1 MKMSDLALFGGD
13 PIRKTPFYSW
23 PRVVDGQQE
32 KLIDTLVNDSW
43 GIGSESIK
51 ELEEKFAVF
60 HEAKSC
66 IAINTGTNALWVAL
80 KAAGISSGDEVII
93 PPYTFIATVTAVL
106 MANATP
112 VFVDIDPNTF
122 NMDPNLIE
130 SVITDRTKA
139 IIPVHI
145 GGNPANMES
154 IIDIADKRKLIII
167 EDAAQAH
174 GAEWDGKK
182 VGALHKGGIFS
193 FQSSKNMSAGEGG
206 AIISN
211 DEDFLDACFA
221 YYNCGRQRDGDWY
234 EHHIIGGN
242 HRMSSMTASLLIPQF
257 QTIEND
263 MRVRDKNRKKL
274 DQALSDMGLE
284 ITHRYKKVTR
294 ESNHLYLLRYKA
306 ENYKDIPR
314 EKFFNAMR
322 AEGIYT
328 YAGYNPLFRED
339 VFQGKGNDFPWIKN
353 INYSNISCP
362 VTEQIAD
369 YQSVWLTQNHL
380 LGDESDIQDIIN
392 AFEKV
397 TMALKNHPEKFNN

>member
-1 MKMSDLALFGGD
+1 MSDLALFGGD
-13 PIRKTPFYSW
+13 PVRKTPFYSW

-51 ELEEKFAVF
+51 ELEDKFAVF
-60 HEAKSC
+60 HEAKNC

-80 KAAGISSGDEVII
+80 KAAGVSSEDEVII

-130 SVITDRTKA
+130 SAITDRTKA

-211 DEDFLDACFA
+211 DEDFMDACFA
-221 YYNCGRQRDGDWY
+221 YYNCGRHRDGDWY
-234 EHHIIGGN
+234 EHHIVGGN
-242 HRMSSMTASLLIPQF
+242 HRMSSMAASLLIPQF

-263 MRVRDKNRKKL
+263 MRIRDKNRQKL

-306 ENYKDIPR
+306 KNYNDIPR

-322 AEGIYT
+322 AEGVYT
-328 YAGYNPLFRED
+328 YAGYSPLYRED

-369 YQSVWLTQNHL
+369 YQSIWLTQNHL
-380 LGDESDIQDIIN
+380 LGDESDINDIIN

-397 TMALKNHPEKFNN
+397 IMTLKNHPEKFDN

>member
-130 SVITDRTKA
+130 SAITDRTKA

-397 TMALKNHPEKFNN
+397 TMALKNHPEKFDN

>member
-80 KAAGISSGDEVII
+80 KAAGVSFGDEVII
-93 PPYTFIATVTAVL
+93 PPYTFIATVSAVL

-112 VFVDIDPNTF
+112 AFVDIDPNTF

-130 SVITDRTKA
+130 SAITDRTKA

-154 IIDIADKRKLIII
+154 IIDIAEKRKLIII

-193 FQSSKNMSAGEGG
+193 FQKSKNMSAGEGG

-221 YYNCGRQRDGDWY
+221 YYNCGRHRDGDWY
-234 EHHIIGGN
+234 DHHIIGGN
-242 HRMSSMTASLLIPQF
+242 HRMSSMAASLLIPQF

-263 MRVRDKNRKKL
+263 MRIRDKNRKKL

-306 ENYKDIPR
+306 ENYNDIPR

-322 AEGIYT
+322 AEGVYT
-328 YAGYNPLFRED
+328 YAGYNPLLRED

-397 TMALKNHPEKFNN
+397 TMALKNHPEKFDN

>member
-1 MKMSDLALFGGD
+1 MKMNDLALFGGD
-13 PIRKTPFYSW
+13 PVRKTPFFTW

-32 KLIDTLVNDSW
+32 KLINTLVNDSW
-43 GIGSESIK
+43 GIGSESIR
-51 ELEEKFAVF
+51 ELEDKFALF

-66 IAINTGTNALWVAL
+66 IAVNTGTNALWVAL
-80 KAAGISSGDEVII
+80 KAAGVSSGDEVII
-93 PPYTFIATVTAVL
+93 PAYTFIATATAVL

-112 VFVDIDPNTF
+112 VFIDIEPNTF

-130 SVITDRTKA
+130 SAITDRTKV

-145 GGNPANMES
+145 GGNPADMES
-154 IIDIADKRKLIII
+154 IIDLAMKHKLIII

-206 AIISN
+206 AIVSN
-211 DEDFLDACFA
+211 DEDFMDTCFA
-221 YYNCGRQRDGDWY
+221 YYNCGRHRDGDWY
-234 EHHIIGGN
+234 EHRIIGGN
-242 HRMSSMTASLLIPQF
+242 HRMSAMAASLLIPQF
-257 QTIEND
+257 ETIEND
-263 MRVRDKNRKKL
+263 MRIRDKNRQKL
-274 DQALSDMGLE
+274 DQALSDMDLE

-306 ENYKDIPR
+306 ENFNDISR
-314 EKFFNAMR
+314 EKFFDAMR
-322 AEGIYT
+322 AEGVYT
-328 YAGYNPLFRED
+328 YAGYNPLYRED
-339 VFQGKGNDFPWIKN
+339 VFKGQGDDFPWLKN
-353 INYSNISCP
+353 VNYSNISCP

-397 TMALKNHPEKFNN
+397 TMALKNYPEKFDN

>member
-1 MKMSDLALFGGD
+1 MKMNDLALFGGD
-13 PIRKTPFYSW
+13 PVRKTPFFTW

-32 KLIDTLVNDSW
+32 KLINTLVNDSW
-43 GIGSESIK
+43 GIGSESIR
-51 ELEEKFAVF
+51 ELEDKFALF

-66 IAINTGTNALWVAL
+66 IAVNTGTNALWVAL
-80 KAAGISSGDEVII
+80 KAAGVSFGDEVII
-93 PPYTFIATVTAVL
+93 PAYTFIATATAVL

-112 VFVDIDPNTF
+112 VFVDIEPNTF

-130 SVITDRTKA
+130 SAITDRTKV

-145 GGNPANMES
+145 GGNPADMES
-154 IIDIADKRKLIII
+154 IIDLAMKHKLIII

-206 AIISN
+206 AIVSN
-211 DEDFLDACFA
+211 DEDFMDTCFA
-221 YYNCGRQRDGDWY
+221 YYNCGRHRDGDWY
-234 EHHIIGGN
+234 EHRIIGGN
-242 HRMSSMTASLLIPQF
+242 HRMSAMAASLLIPQF
-257 QTIEND
+257 ETIEND
-263 MRVRDKNRKKL
+263 MRIRDKNRQKL
-274 DQALSDMGLE
+274 DQALSDMDLE

-306 ENYKDIPR
+306 ENFNDISR
-314 EKFFNAMR
+314 EKFFDAMR
-322 AEGIYT
+322 AEGVYT
-328 YAGYNPLFRED
+328 YAGYNPLYRED
-339 VFQGKGNDFPWIKN
+339 VFKGQGDDFPWLKN
-353 INYSNISCP
+353 VNYSNISCP

-397 TMALKNHPEKFNN
+397 TMALKNYPEKFDN

>member
-1 MKMSDLALFGGD
+1 MKMNDLALFGGD
-13 PIRKTPFYSW
+13 PVRKTPFFTW

-32 KLIDTLVNDSW
+32 KLINTLVNDSW
-43 GIGSESIK
+43 GIGSESIR
-51 ELEEKFAVF
+51 ELEDKFALF

-66 IAINTGTNALWVAL
+66 IAVNTGSNALWVAL
-80 KAAGISSGDEVII
+80 KAAGVSSGDEVII
-93 PPYTFIATVTAVL
+93 PAYTFIATATAVL

-112 VFVDIDPNTF
+112 VFVDIEPNTF

-130 SVITDRTKA
+130 SAITDRTKV

-145 GGNPANMES
+145 GGNPADMES
-154 IIDIADKRKLIII
+154 IIDLAMKHKLIII

-206 AIISN
+206 AIVSN
-211 DEDFLDACFA
+211 DEDFMDTCFA
-221 YYNCGRQRDGDWY
+221 YYNCGRHRDGDWY
-234 EHHIIGGN
+234 EHRIIGGN
-242 HRMSSMTASLLIPQF
+242 HRMSAMAASLLIPQF
-257 QTIEND
+257 ETIEND
-263 MRVRDKNRKKL
+263 MRIRDKNRQKL
-274 DQALSDMGLE
+274 DQALSDMDLE

-306 ENYKDIPR
+306 ENFNDISR
-314 EKFFNAMR
+314 EKFFDAMR
-322 AEGIYT
+322 AEGVYT
-328 YAGYNPLFRED
+328 YAGYNPLYRED
-339 VFQGKGNDFPWIKN
+339 VFKGQGDDFPWLKN
-353 INYSNISCP
+353 VNYSNISCP

-397 TMALKNHPEKFNN
+397 TMALKNYPEKFDN

>member
-32 KLIDTLVNDSW
+32 KLIDTLLNDSW

-80 KAAGISSGDEVII
+80 KAAGVSFGDEVII
-93 PPYTFIATVTAVL
+93 PPYTFIATVSAVL

-112 VFVDIDPNTF
+112 AFVDIDPNTF

-130 SVITDRTKA
+130 SAITDRTKA

-154 IIDIADKRKLIII
+154 IIDIAEKRKLIII

-193 FQSSKNMSAGEGG
+193 FQKSKNMSAGEGG

-221 YYNCGRQRDGDWY
+221 YYNCGRHRDGDWY

-242 HRMSSMTASLLIPQF
+242 HRMSSMAASLLIPQF

-263 MRVRDKNRKKL
+263 MRIRDKNRKKL

-284 ITHRYKKVTR
+284 ITRRYKKVTR

-397 TMALKNHPEKFNN
+397 TMALKNHPEKFDN

>member
-1 MKMSDLALFGGD
+1 MKMNDLALFGGD
-13 PIRKTPFYSW
+13 PVRKTPFFTW

-32 KLIDTLVNDSW
+32 KLINTLVNDSW
-43 GIGSESIK
+43 GIGSESIR
-51 ELEEKFAVF
+51 ELEDTFALF

-66 IAINTGTNALWVAL
+66 IAVNTGTNALWVAL
-80 KAAGISSGDEVII
+80 KAAGVSSGDEVII
-93 PPYTFIATVTAVL
+93 PAYTFIATGAAVL

-112 VFVDIDPNTF
+112 VFVDIEPNTF

-130 SVITDRTKA
+130 SAITDRTKV

-145 GGNPANMES
+145 GGNPADMES
-154 IIDIADKRKLIII
+154 IIDLAMKHKLIII

-206 AIISN
+206 AIVSN
-211 DEDFLDACFA
+211 DEDFMDTCFA
-221 YYNCGRQRDGDWY
+221 YYNCGRHRDGDWY
-234 EHHIIGGN
+234 EHRIIGGN
-242 HRMSSMTASLLIPQF
+242 HRMSAMAASLLIPQF
-257 QTIEND
+257 ETIEND
-263 MRVRDKNRKKL
+263 MRIRDKNRQKL
-274 DQALSDMGLE
+274 DQALSDMDLE

-306 ENYKDIPR
+306 ENFNDISR
-314 EKFFNAMR
+314 EKFFDAMR
-322 AEGIYT
+322 AEGVYT
-328 YAGYNPLFRED
+328 YAGYNPLYRED
-339 VFQGKGNDFPWIKN
+339 VFKGQGDDFPWLKN

-397 TMALKNHPEKFNN
+397 TMALKNYPEKFDN

>member
-1 MKMSDLALFGGD
+1 MKMNDLALFGGD
-13 PIRKTPFYSW
+13 PVRKTPFFTW

-32 KLIDTLVNDSW
+32 KLINTLMNDSW
-43 GIGSESIK
+43 GIGSESIR
-51 ELEEKFAVF
+51 ELEDTFALF

-66 IAINTGTNALWVAL
+66 IAVNTGTNALWVAL
-80 KAAGISSGDEVII
+80 KAAGVSSGDEVII
-93 PPYTFIATVTAVL
+93 PAYTFIATATAVL

-112 VFVDIDPNTF
+112 VFVDIEPNTF

-130 SVITDRTKA
+130 SAITDRTKV

-145 GGNPANMES
+145 GGNPADMES
-154 IIDIADKRKLIII
+154 IIDLAMKHKLIII

-206 AIISN
+206 AIVSN
-211 DEDFLDACFA
+211 DEDFMDTCFA
-221 YYNCGRQRDGDWY
+221 YYNCGRHRDGDWY
-234 EHHIIGGN
+234 EHRIMGGN
-242 HRMSSMTASLLIPQF
+242 HRMSAMAASLLIPQF
-257 QTIEND
+257 ETIEND
-263 MRVRDKNRKKL
+263 MRIRDKNRQKL
-274 DQALSDMGLE
+274 DQALSDMDLE

-306 ENYKDIPR
+306 ENFNDISR
-314 EKFFNAMR
+314 EKFFDAMR
-322 AEGIYT
+322 AEGVYT
-328 YAGYNPLFRED
+328 YAGYNPLYRED
-339 VFQGKGNDFPWIKN
+339 VFKGQGDDFPWLKN
-353 INYSNISCP
+353 VNYSNISCP

-397 TMALKNHPEKFNN
+397 TMALKNYPEKFDN

>member
-1 MKMSDLALFGGD
+1 MKMNDLALFGGD
-13 PIRKTPFYSW
+13 PVRKTPFFIW

-32 KLIDTLVNDSW
+32 KLINTLVNDSW
-43 GIGSESIK
+43 GIGSESIR
-51 ELEEKFAVF
+51 ELEDKFALF

-66 IAINTGTNALWVAL
+66 IAVNTGTNALWVAL
-80 KAAGISSGDEVII
+80 KAAGVSSGDEVII
-93 PPYTFIATVTAVL
+93 PAYTFISTGTAVL

-112 VFVDIDPNTF
+112 VFVDIEPNTF

-130 SVITDRTKA
+130 SAITDRTKV

-145 GGNPANMES
+145 GGNPADMES
-154 IIDIADKRKLIII
+154 IIDLAMKHKLIII

-206 AIISN
+206 AIVSN
-211 DEDFLDACFA
+211 DEDFMDTCFA
-221 YYNCGRQRDGDWY
+221 YYNCGRHRDGDWY
-234 EHHIIGGN
+234 EHRIIGGN
-242 HRMSSMTASLLIPQF
+242 HRMSAMAASLLIPQF
-257 QTIEND
+257 ETIEND
-263 MRVRDKNRKKL
+263 MRIRDKNRQKL
-274 DQALSDMGLE
+274 DQALSDMDLE

-306 ENYKDIPR
+306 ENFNDISR
-314 EKFFNAMR
+314 EKFFDAMR
-322 AEGIYT
+322 AEGVYT
-328 YAGYNPLFRED
+328 YAGYNPLYRED
-339 VFQGKGNDFPWIKN
+339 VFKGQGDDFPWLKN
-353 INYSNISCP
+353 VNYSNISCP

-397 TMALKNHPEKFNN
+397 TMALKNYPEKFDN

>member
-1 MKMSDLALFGGD
+1 MKMNDLALFGGD
-13 PIRKTPFYSW
+13 PVRKTPFFTW

-32 KLIDTLVNDSW
+32 KLINTLVNDSW
-43 GIGSESIK
+43 GIGSESIR
-51 ELEEKFAVF
+51 ELEDKFALF

-66 IAINTGTNALWVAL
+66 IAVNTGTNALWVAL
-80 KAAGISSGDEVII
+80 KAAGVSSGDEVII
-93 PPYTFIATVTAVL
+93 PAYTFIATATAVL

-112 VFVDIDPNTF
+112 VFVDIEPNTF

-130 SVITDRTKA
+130 SAITDRTKV

-145 GGNPANMES
+145 GGNPADMES
-154 IIDIADKRKLIII
+154 IIDLAMKHKLIII

-206 AIISN
+206 AIVSN
-211 DEDFLDACFA
+211 DEDFMDTCFA
-221 YYNCGRQRDGDWY
+221 YYNCGRHRDGDWY
-234 EHHIIGGN
+234 EHRIIGGN
-242 HRMSSMTASLLIPQF
+242 HRMSAMAASLLIPQF
-257 QTIEND
+257 ETIEND
-263 MRVRDKNRKKL
+263 MRIRDKNRQKL
-274 DQALSDMGLE
+274 DQALSDMDLE

-306 ENYKDIPR
+306 ENFNDISR
-314 EKFFNAMR
+314 EKFFDAMR
-322 AEGIYT
+322 AEGVYT
-328 YAGYNPLFRED
+328 YAGYNPLYRED
-339 VFQGKGNDFPWIKN
+339 VFKGQGDDFPWLKN
-353 INYSNISCP
+353 VNYSNISCP
-362 VTEQIAD
+362 ITEQIAD

-397 TMALKNHPEKFNN
+397 TMALKNYPEKFDN

>member
-1 MKMSDLALFGGD
+1 MKMNDLALFGGD
-13 PIRKTPFYSW
+13 PVRKTPFFTW

-32 KLIDTLVNDSW
+32 KLINTLVNDSW
-43 GIGSESIK
+43 GIGSESIR
-51 ELEEKFAVF
+51 ELEDKFALF

-66 IAINTGTNALWVAL
+66 IAVNTGTNALWVAL
-80 KAAGISSGDEVII
+80 KAAGVSSGDEVMI
-93 PPYTFIATVTAVL
+93 PAYTFIATATAVL

-112 VFVDIDPNTF
+112 VFIDIEPNTF

-130 SVITDRTKA
+130 SAITDRTKV

-145 GGNPANMES
+145 GGNPADMES
-154 IIDIADKRKLIII
+154 IIDLAMKHKLIII

-206 AIISN
+206 AIVSN
-211 DEDFLDACFA
+211 DEDFMDTCFA
-221 YYNCGRQRDGDWY
+221 YYNCGRHRDGDWY
-234 EHHIIGGN
+234 EHRIIGGN
-242 HRMSSMTASLLIPQF
+242 HRMSAMAASLLIPQF
-257 QTIEND
+257 ETIEND
-263 MRVRDKNRKKL
+263 MRIRDKNRQKL
-274 DQALSDMGLE
+274 DQALSDMDLE

-306 ENYKDIPR
+306 ENFNNISR
-314 EKFFNAMR
+314 EKFFDAMR
-322 AEGIYT
+322 AEGVYT
-328 YAGYNPLFRED
+328 YAGYNPLYRED
-339 VFQGKGNDFPWIKN
+339 VFKGQGDDFPWLKN
-353 INYSNISCP
+353 VNYSNISCP
-362 VTEQIAD
+362 ITEQIAD

-397 TMALKNHPEKFNN
+397 TMALKNYPEKFDN

>member
-1 MKMSDLALFGGD
+1 MKMNDLALFGGD
-13 PIRKTPFYSW
+13 PVRKTPFFIW

-32 KLIDTLVNDSW
+32 KLINTLVNDSW
-43 GIGSESIK
+43 GIGSESIR
-51 ELEEKFAVF
+51 ELEDKFALF
-60 HEAKSC
+60 HEANSC
-66 IAINTGTNALWVAL
+66 IAVNTGTNALWVAL
-80 KAAGISSGDEVII
+80 KAAGVSSGDEVII
-93 PPYTFIATVTAVL
+93 PAYTFIATATAVL

-112 VFVDIDPNTF
+112 VFIDIEPNTF

-130 SVITDRTKA
+130 SAITDRTKV

-145 GGNPANMES
+145 GGNPADMES
-154 IIDIADKRKLIII
+154 IIDLAMKHKLIII

-206 AIISN
+206 AIVSN
-211 DEDFLDACFA
+211 DEDFMDTCFA
-221 YYNCGRQRDGDWY
+221 YYNCGRHRDGDWY
-234 EHHIIGGN
+234 EHRIIGGN
-242 HRMSSMTASLLIPQF
+242 HRMSAMAASLLIPQF
-257 QTIEND
+257 ETIEND
-263 MRVRDKNRKKL
+263 MRIRDKNRQKL
-274 DQALSDMGLE
+274 DQALSDMDLE

-306 ENYKDIPR
+306 ENFNNISR
-314 EKFFNAMR
+314 EKFFDAMR
-322 AEGIYT
+322 AEGVYT
-328 YAGYNPLFRED
+328 YAGYNPLYRED
-339 VFQGKGNDFPWIKN
+339 VFKGQGDDFPWLKN
-353 INYSNISCP
+353 VNYSNISCP
-362 VTEQIAD
+362 ITEQIAD

-397 TMALKNHPEKFNN
+397 TMALKNYPEKFDN

>member
-1 MKMSDLALFGGD
+1 MKLNELALFGGD
-13 PIRKTPFYSW
+13 PVRKTPFFPW
-23 PRVVDGQQE
+23 PRVVDGQKEQ
-32 KLIDTLVNDSW
+32 LIDTLINDSW

-51 ELEEKFAVF
+51 LLEENFAMF
-60 HEAKSC
+60 HDAKNC
-66 IAINTGTNALWVAL
+66 IAVNTGTNALWVAL
-80 KAAGISSGDEVII
+80 KAAGVSSGDEVII

-106 MANATP
+106 MAHATP
-112 VFVDIDPNTF
+112 VFVDVDENTF
-122 NMDPNLIE
+122 NIDPNLIE
-130 SVITDRTKA
+130 SAITERTKV

-145 GGNPANMES
+145 GGNPADMES
-154 IIDIADKRKLIII
+154 IISIADKHNIKII

-211 DEDFLDACFA
+211 DNDFMDACFA
-221 YYNCGRQRDGDWY
+221 YYNCGRHRDGDWY

-242 HRMSSMTASLLIPQF
+242 HRMSAMAASLLLPQF
-257 QTIEND
+257 QTIEYD
-263 MRVRDKNRKKL
+263 MRTRDKNRQKL
-274 DQALSDMGLE
+274 DQSLSEMGLE
-284 ITHRYKKVTR
+284 VTHRYKNVTR

-306 ENYKDIPR
+306 ENFNNISR
-314 EKFFNAMR
+314 ENFFNAMR
-322 AEGIYT
+322 AEGVYT
-328 YAGYNPLFRED
+328 YAGYKPLYRED
-339 VFQGKGNDFPWIKN
+339 IFQGKGNDFPWLKK

-369 YQSVWLTQNHL
+369 YESIWLTQNHL
-380 LGDESDIQDIIN
+380 LGDKSDINDIIN

-397 TMALKNHPEKFNN
+397 TMTLKNHPEKFDN

>member
-1 MKMSDLALFGGD
+1 MKMNDLALFGGD
-13 PIRKTPFYSW
+13 PVRKTPFFTW

-32 KLIDTLVNDSW
+32 KLINTLVNDSW
-43 GIGSESIK
+43 GIGSESIR
-51 ELEEKFAVF
+51 ELEDKFALF

-80 KAAGISSGDEVII
+80 KAAGVSSGDEVII
-93 PPYTFIATVTAVL
+93 PAYTFIATATAVL

-112 VFVDIDPNTF
+112 VFVDIEPNTF

-130 SVITDRTKA
+130 SAITDRTKV

-145 GGNPANMES
+145 GGNPADMES
-154 IIDIADKRKLIII
+154 IIDLAMKHKLIII

-206 AIISN
+206 AIVSN
-211 DEDFLDACFA
+211 DEDFMDTCFA
-221 YYNCGRQRDGDWY
+221 YYNCGRHRDGDWY
-234 EHHIIGGN
+234 EHRIIGGN
-242 HRMSSMTASLLIPQF
+242 HRMSAMAASLLIPQF
-257 QTIEND
+257 ETIEND
-263 MRVRDKNRKKL
+263 MRIRDKNRQKL
-274 DQALSDMGLE
+274 DQALSDMDLE

-306 ENYKDIPR
+306 ENFNDISR
-314 EKFFNAMR
+314 EKFFDAMR
-322 AEGIYT
+322 AEGVYT
-328 YAGYNPLFRED
+328 YAGYNPLYRED
-339 VFQGKGNDFPWIKN
+339 VFKGQGDDFPWLKN
-353 INYSNISCP
+353 VNYSNISCP

-397 TMALKNHPEKFNN
+397 TMALKNYPEKFDN

>member
-1 MKMSDLALFGGD
+1 MKMNDLALFGGD
-13 PIRKTPFYSW
+13 PVRKTPFFTW

-32 KLIDTLVNDSW
+32 KLINTLVNDSW
-43 GIGSESIK
+43 GIGSESIR
-51 ELEEKFAVF
+51 ELEDKFALF

-66 IAINTGTNALWVAL
+66 IAVNTGTNALWVAL
-80 KAAGISSGDEVII
+80 KAAGVSSGDEVII
-93 PPYTFIATVTAVL
+93 PAYTFIATATAVL

-112 VFVDIDPNTF
+112 VFVDIEPNTF

-130 SVITDRTKA
+130 SAITDRTKV

-145 GGNPANMES
+145 GGNPADMES
-154 IIDIADKRKLIII
+154 IIDLAMKHKLIII

-206 AIISN
+206 AIVSN
-211 DEDFLDACFA
+211 DEDFMDTCFA
-221 YYNCGRQRDGDWY
+221 YYNCGRHRDGDWY
-234 EHHIIGGN
+234 EHRIIGGN
-242 HRMSSMTASLLIPQF
+242 HRMSAMAASLLIPQF
-257 QTIEND
+257 ETIEND
-263 MRVRDKNRKKL
+263 MRIRDKNRQKL
-274 DQALSDMGLE
+274 DQALSDMDLE

-306 ENYKDIPR
+306 ENFNDISR
-314 EKFFNAMR
+314 EKFFDAMR
-322 AEGIYT
+322 AEGVYT
-328 YAGYNPLFRED
+328 YAGYNPLYRED
-339 VFQGKGNDFPWIKN
+339 VFKGQGDDFPWLKN
-353 INYSNISCP
+353 VNYSNISCP

-397 TMALKNHPEKFNN
+397 TMALKNYPEKFDN

>member
-1 MKMSDLALFGGD
+1 MKMNDLALFGGD
-13 PIRKTPFYSW
+13 PVRKTPFFTW

-32 KLIDTLVNDSW
+32 KLINTLVNDSW
-43 GIGSESIK
+43 GIGSESIR
-51 ELEEKFAVF
+51 ELEDTFALF

-66 IAINTGTNALWVAL
+66 IAVNTGTNALWVAL
-80 KAAGISSGDEVII
+80 KAAGVSSGDEVII
-93 PPYTFIATVTAVL
+93 PAYTFIATATAVL

-112 VFVDIDPNTF
+112 VFIDIEPNTF

-130 SVITDRTKA
+130 SAITDRTKV

-145 GGNPANMES
+145 GGNPADMES
-154 IIDIADKRKLIII
+154 IIDLAMKHKLIII

-206 AIISN
+206 AIVSN
-211 DEDFLDACFA
+211 DEDFMDTCFA
-221 YYNCGRQRDGDWY
+221 YYNCGRHRDGDWY
-234 EHHIIGGN
+234 EHRIMGGN
-242 HRMSSMTASLLIPQF
+242 HRMSAMAASLLIPQF
-257 QTIEND
+257 ETIEND
-263 MRVRDKNRKKL
+263 MRIRDKNRQKL
-274 DQALSDMGLE
+274 DQALSDMDLE

-306 ENYKDIPR
+306 ENFNDISR
-314 EKFFNAMR
+314 EKFFDAMR
-322 AEGIYT
+322 AEGVYT
-328 YAGYNPLFRED
+328 YAGYNPLYRED
-339 VFQGKGNDFPWIKN
+339 VFKGQGDDFPWLKN
-353 INYSNISCP
+353 VNYSNISCP

-397 TMALKNHPEKFNN
+397 TMALKNYPEKFDN

>member
-51 ELEEKFAVF
+51 ELEEKVAVV

-397 TMALKNHPEKFNN
+397 TMALKNHPEKFDN

>member
-1 MKMSDLALFGGD
+1 MKMNDLALFGGD
-13 PIRKTPFYSW
+13 PVRKTPFFTW

-32 KLIDTLVNDSW
+32 KLINTLVNDSW
-43 GIGSESIK
+43 GIGSESIR
-51 ELEEKFAVF
+51 ELEDTFALF

-80 KAAGISSGDEVII
+80 KAAGVSSGDEVII
-93 PPYTFIATVTAVL
+93 PAYTFIATATAVL

-112 VFVDIDPNTF
+112 VFVDIEPNTF

-130 SVITDRTKA
+130 SAITDRTKV

-145 GGNPANMES
+145 GGNPADMES
-154 IIDIADKRKLIII
+154 IIDLAMKHKLIII

-206 AIISN
+206 AIVSN
-211 DEDFLDACFA
+211 DEDFMDTCFA
-221 YYNCGRQRDGDWY
+221 YYNCGRHRDGDWY
-234 EHHIIGGN
+234 EHRIMGGN
-242 HRMSSMTASLLIPQF
+242 HRMSAMAASLLIPQF
-257 QTIEND
+257 ETIEND
-263 MRVRDKNRKKL
+263 MRIRDKNRQKL
-274 DQALSDMGLE
+274 DQALSDMDLE

-306 ENYKDIPR
+306 ENFNDISR
-314 EKFFNAMR
+314 EKFFDAMR
-322 AEGIYT
+322 AEGVYT
-328 YAGYNPLFRED
+328 YAGYNPLYRED
-339 VFQGKGNDFPWIKN
+339 IFKGQGDDFPWLKN
-353 INYSNISCP
+353 VNYSNISCP

-397 TMALKNHPEKFNN
+397 TMALKNYPEKFDN

>member
-1 MKMSDLALFGGD
+1 MKMNDLALFGGD
-13 PIRKTPFYSW
+13 PVRKTPFFTW

-32 KLIDTLVNDSW
+32 KLINTLVNDSW
-43 GIGSESIK
+43 GIGSESIR
-51 ELEEKFAVF
+51 ELEDTFALF

-80 KAAGISSGDEVII
+80 KAAGVSSGDEVII
-93 PPYTFIATVTAVL
+93 PAYTFIATATAVL

-112 VFVDIDPNTF
+112 VFVDIEPNTF

-130 SVITDRTKA
+130 SAITDRTKV

-145 GGNPANMES
+145 GGNPADMES
-154 IIDIADKRKLIII
+154 IIDLAMKHKLIII

-206 AIISN
+206 AIVSN
-211 DEDFLDACFA
+211 DEDFMDTCFA
-221 YYNCGRQRDGDWY
+221 YYNCGRHRDGDWY
-234 EHHIIGGN
+234 EHRIMGGN
-242 HRMSSMTASLLIPQF
+242 HRMSAMAASLLIPQF
-257 QTIEND
+257 ETIEND
-263 MRVRDKNRKKL
+263 MRIRDKNRQKL
-274 DQALSDMGLE
+274 DQALSDMDLE

-306 ENYKDIPR
+306 ENFNDISR
-314 EKFFNAMR
+314 EKFFDAMR
-322 AEGIYT
+322 AEGVYT
-328 YAGYNPLFRED
+328 YAGYNPLYRED
-339 VFQGKGNDFPWIKN
+339 VFKGQGDDFPWLKN
-353 INYSNISCP
+353 VNYSNISCP

-397 TMALKNHPEKFNN
+397 TMALKNYPEKFDN

>member
-32 KLIDTLVNDSW
+32 KLIDTLLNDSW

-80 KAAGISSGDEVII
+80 KAAGVSFGDEVII
-93 PPYTFIATVTAVL
+93 PPYTFIATVSAVL

-112 VFVDIDPNTF
+112 AFVDIDPNTF

-130 SVITDRTKA
+130 SAITDRTKA

-154 IIDIADKRKLIII
+154 IIDIAEKRKLIII

-193 FQSSKNMSAGEGG
+193 FQKSKNMSAGEGG

-221 YYNCGRQRDGDWY
+221 YYNCGRHRDGDWY

-242 HRMSSMTASLLIPQF
+242 HRMSSMAASLLIPQF

-263 MRVRDKNRKKL
+263 MRIRDKNRKKL

-397 TMALKNHPEKFNN
+397 TMALKNHPEKFDN

>member
-1 MKMSDLALFGGD
+1 MKMNDLALFGGD
-13 PIRKTPFYSW
+13 PVRKTPFFIW

-32 KLIDTLVNDSW
+32 KLINTLVNDSW
-43 GIGSESIK
+43 GIGSESIR
-51 ELEEKFAVF
+51 ELEDKFALF

-80 KAAGISSGDEVII
+80 KAAGVSSGDEVII
-93 PPYTFIATVTAVL
+93 PAYTFIATATAVL

-112 VFVDIDPNTF
+112 VFVDIEPNTF
-122 NMDPNLIE
+122 NMDPDSIE
-130 SVITDRTKA
+130 SAITDRTKV

-145 GGNPANMES
+145 GGNPADMES
-154 IIDIADKRKLIII
+154 IIDLAMKHKLIII

-206 AIISN
+206 AIVSN
-211 DEDFLDACFA
+211 DEDFMDTCFA
-221 YYNCGRQRDGDWY
+221 YYNCGRHRDGDWY
-234 EHHIIGGN
+234 EHRIIGGN
-242 HRMSSMTASLLIPQF
+242 HRMSAMAASLLIPQF
-257 QTIEND
+257 ETIEND
-263 MRVRDKNRKKL
+263 MRIRDKNRQKL
-274 DQALSDMGLE
+274 DQALSDMDLE

-306 ENYKDIPR
+306 ENFNDISR
-314 EKFFNAMR
+314 EKFFDAMR
-322 AEGIYT
+322 AEGVYT
-328 YAGYNPLFRED
+328 YAGYNPLYRED
-339 VFQGKGNDFPWIKN
+339 VFKGQGDDFPWLKN
-353 INYSNISCP
+353 VNYSNISCP

-397 TMALKNHPEKFNN
+397 TMALKNYPEKFDN

>member
-1 MKMSDLALFGGD
+1 MKMNDLALFGGD
-13 PIRKTPFYSW
+13 PVRKTPFFTW

-32 KLIDTLVNDSW
+32 KLINTLVNDSW
-43 GIGSESIK
+43 GIGSESIR
-51 ELEEKFAVF
+51 ELEDKFALF
-60 HEAKSC
+60 HEANSC
-66 IAINTGTNALWVAL
+66 IAVNTGTNALWVAL
-80 KAAGISSGDEVII
+80 KAAGVSSGDEVII
-93 PPYTFIATVTAVL
+93 PAYTFIATATAVL

-112 VFVDIDPNTF
+112 VFVDIEPNTF
-122 NMDPNLIE
+122 NIDPNLIE
-130 SVITDRTKA
+130 SAITDRTKV

-145 GGNPANMES
+145 GGNPADMES
-154 IIDIADKRKLIII
+154 IIDLAMKHKLIII

-206 AIISN
+206 AIVSN
-211 DEDFLDACFA
+211 DEDFMDTCFA
-221 YYNCGRQRDGDWY
+221 YYNCGRHRDGDWY
-234 EHHIIGGN
+234 EHRIIGGN
-242 HRMSSMTASLLIPQF
+242 HRMSAMAASLLIPQF
-257 QTIEND
+257 ETIEND
-263 MRVRDKNRKKL
+263 MRIRDKNRQKL
-274 DQALSDMGLE
+274 DQALSDMDLE

-306 ENYKDIPR
+306 ENFNDISR
-314 EKFFNAMR
+314 EKFFDAMR
-322 AEGIYT
+322 AEGVYT
-328 YAGYNPLFRED
+328 YAGYNPLYRED
-339 VFQGKGNDFPWIKN
+339 VFKGQGDDFPWLKN
-353 INYSNISCP
+353 VNYSNISCP

-397 TMALKNHPEKFNN
+397 TMALKNYPEKFDN

>member
-1 MKMSDLALFGGD
+1 MKMNDLALFGGD
-13 PIRKTPFYSW
+13 PVRKTPFFTW

-32 KLIDTLVNDSW
+32 KLINTLVNDSW
-43 GIGSESIK
+43 GIGSESIR
-51 ELEEKFAVF
+51 ELEDKFALF

-66 IAINTGTNALWVAL
+66 IAVNTGTNALWVAL
-80 KAAGISSGDEVII
+80 KAAGVSSGDEVII
-93 PPYTFIATVTAVL
+93 PAYTFIATATAVL

-112 VFVDIDPNTF
+112 VFVDIEPNTF

-130 SVITDRTKA
+130 SAITDRTKV

-145 GGNPANMES
+145 GGNPADMES
-154 IIDIADKRKLIII
+154 IIDLAMKHKLIII

-206 AIISN
+206 AIVSN
-211 DEDFLDACFA
+211 DEDFMDTCFA
-221 YYNCGRQRDGDWY
+221 YYNCGRHRDGDWY
-234 EHHIIGGN
+234 EHRIMGGN
-242 HRMSSMTASLLIPQF
+242 HRMSAMAASLLIPQF
-257 QTIEND
+257 ETIEND
-263 MRVRDKNRKKL
+263 MRIRDKNRQKL
-274 DQALSDMGLE
+274 DQALSDMDLE

-306 ENYKDIPR
+306 ENFNDISR
-314 EKFFNAMR
+314 EKFFDAMR
-322 AEGIYT
+322 AEGVYT
-328 YAGYNPLFRED
+328 YAGYNPLYRED
-339 VFQGKGNDFPWIKN
+339 VFKGQGDDFPWLKN
-353 INYSNISCP
+353 VNYSNISCP

-397 TMALKNHPEKFNN
+397 TMALKNYPEKFDN

>member
-1 MKMSDLALFGGD
+1 MKMNDLALFGGD
-13 PIRKTPFYSW
+13 PVRKTPFFTW

-32 KLIDTLVNDSW
+32 KLINTLVNDSW
-43 GIGSESIK
+43 GIGSESIR
-51 ELEEKFAVF
+51 ELEDTFALF

-80 KAAGISSGDEVII
+80 KAAGVSSGDEVII
-93 PPYTFIATVTAVL
+93 PAYTFIATATAVL

-112 VFVDIDPNTF
+112 VFVDIEPNTF

-130 SVITDRTKA
+130 SAITDRTKV

-145 GGNPANMES
+145 GGNPADMES
-154 IIDIADKRKLIII
+154 IIDLAMKHKLIII

-206 AIISN
+206 AIVSN
-211 DEDFLDACFA
+211 DEDFMDTCFA
-221 YYNCGRQRDGDWY
+221 YYNCGRHRDGDWY
-234 EHHIIGGN
+234 EHRIMGGN
-242 HRMSSMTASLLIPQF
+242 HRMSAMAASLLIPQF
-257 QTIEND
+257 ETIEND
-263 MRVRDKNRKKL
+263 MRIRDKNRQKL
-274 DQALSDMGLE
+274 DQALSDMDLE

-306 ENYKDIPR
+306 ENFNDISR
-314 EKFFNAMR
+314 EKFFDAMR
-322 AEGIYT
+322 AEGVYT
-328 YAGYNPLFRED
+328 YAGYNPLYRED
-339 VFQGKGNDFPWIKN
+339 VFKGQGDDFPWLKN

-397 TMALKNHPEKFNN
+397 TMALKNYPEKFDN

>member
-32 KLIDTLVNDSW
+32 KLIDTLLNDSW

-80 KAAGISSGDEVII
+80 KAAGVSFGDEVII
-93 PPYTFIATVTAVL
+93 PPYTFIATVSAVL

-112 VFVDIDPNTF
+112 AFVDIDPNTF

-130 SVITDRTKA
+130 SAITDRTKA

-154 IIDIADKRKLIII
+154 IIDIAEKRKLIII

-193 FQSSKNMSAGEGG
+193 FQKSKNMSAGEGG

-221 YYNCGRQRDGDWY
+221 YYNCGRHRDGDWY
-234 EHHIIGGN
+234 DHHIIGGN
-242 HRMSSMTASLLIPQF
+242 HRMSSMAASLLIPQF

-263 MRVRDKNRKKL
+263 MRIRDKNRKKL

-328 YAGYNPLFRED
+328 YAGYNPLLRED

-397 TMALKNHPEKFNN
+397 TMALKNHPEKFDN

>member
-1 MKMSDLALFGGD
+1 MKMNDLALFGGD
-13 PIRKTPFYSW
+13 PVRKTPFFTW

-32 KLIDTLVNDSW
+32 KLINTLVNDSW
-43 GIGSESIK
+43 GIGSESIR
-51 ELEEKFAVF
+51 ELEDTFALF

-66 IAINTGTNALWVAL
+66 IAVNTGTNALWVAL
-80 KAAGISSGDEVII
+80 KAAGVSSGDEVII
-93 PPYTFIATVTAVL
+93 PAYTFIATATAVL

-112 VFVDIDPNTF
+112 VFVDIEPNTF
-122 NMDPNLIE
+122 NMDPDSIE
-130 SVITDRTKA
+130 SAITDRTKV

-145 GGNPANMES
+145 GGNPADMES
-154 IIDIADKRKLIII
+154 IIDLAMKHKLIII

-193 FQSSKNMSAGEGG
+193 FQSSKNMSTGEGG
-206 AIISN
+206 AIVSN
-211 DEDFLDACFA
+211 DEDFMDTCFA
-221 YYNCGRQRDGDWY
+221 YYNCGRHRDGDWY
-234 EHHIIGGN
+234 EHRIIGGN
-242 HRMSSMTASLLIPQF
+242 HRMSAMAASLLIPQF
-257 QTIEND
+257 ETIEND
-263 MRVRDKNRKKL
+263 MRIRDKNRQKL
-274 DQALSDMGLE
+274 DQALSDMDLE

-306 ENYKDIPR
+306 ENFNDISR
-314 EKFFNAMR
+314 EKFFDTMR
-322 AEGIYT
+322 AEGVYT
-328 YAGYNPLFRED
+328 YAGYNPLYRED
-339 VFQGKGNDFPWIKN
+339 VFKGQGDDFPWLKN
-353 INYSNISCP
+353 VNYSNISCP

-397 TMALKNHPEKFNN
+397 TMALKNYPEKFDN

>member
-1 MKMSDLALFGGD
+1 MKMNDLALFGGD
-13 PIRKTPFYSW
+13 PVRKTPFFIW

-32 KLIDTLVNDSW
+32 KLINTLVNDSW
-43 GIGSESIK
+43 GIGSESIR
-51 ELEEKFAVF
+51 ELEDKFALF

-66 IAINTGTNALWVAL
+66 IAVNTGTNALWVAL
-80 KAAGISSGDEVII
+80 KAAGVSSGDEVMI
-93 PPYTFIATVTAVL
+93 PAYTFIATATAVL
-106 MANATP
+106 MANARP
-112 VFVDIDPNTF
+112 VFVDIEPNTF

-130 SVITDRTKA
+130 SAITDRTKV

-145 GGNPANMES
+145 GGNPADMES
-154 IIDIADKRKLIII
+154 IIDLAMKHKLIII

-206 AIISN
+206 AIVSN
-211 DEDFLDACFA
+211 DEDFMDTCFA
-221 YYNCGRQRDGDWY
+221 YYNCGRHRDGDWY
-234 EHHIIGGN
+234 EHRIIGGN
-242 HRMSSMTASLLIPQF
+242 HRMSAMAASLLIPQF
-257 QTIEND
+257 ETIEND
-263 MRVRDKNRKKL
+263 MRIRDKNRQKL
-274 DQALSDMGLE
+274 DQALSDMDLE

-306 ENYKDIPR
+306 ENFNNISR
-314 EKFFNAMR
+314 EKFFDAMR
-322 AEGIYT
+322 AEGVYT
-328 YAGYNPLFRED
+328 YAGYNPLYRED
-339 VFQGKGNDFPWIKN
+339 VFKGQGDDFPWLKN
-353 INYSNISCP
+353 VNYSNISCP

-397 TMALKNHPEKFNN
+397 TMALKNYPEKFDN

>member
-1 MKMSDLALFGGD
+1 MKMNDLALFGGD
-13 PIRKTPFYSW
+13 PVRKTPFFTW

-32 KLIDTLVNDSW
+32 KLINTLVNDSW
-43 GIGSESIK
+43 GIGSESIR
-51 ELEEKFAVF
+51 ELEDKFALF

-66 IAINTGTNALWVAL
+66 IAVNTGSNALWVAL
-80 KAAGISSGDEVII
+80 KAAGVSFGDEVII
-93 PPYTFIATVTAVL
+93 PAYTFIATATAVL

-112 VFVDIDPNTF
+112 VFVDIEPNTF

-130 SVITDRTKA
+130 SAITDRTKV

-145 GGNPANMES
+145 GGNPADMES
-154 IIDIADKRKLIII
+154 IIDLAMKHKLIII

-206 AIISN
+206 AIVSN
-211 DEDFLDACFA
+211 DEDFMDTCFA
-221 YYNCGRQRDGDWY
+221 YYNCGRHRDGDWY
-234 EHHIIGGN
+234 EHRIIGGN
-242 HRMSSMTASLLIPQF
+242 HRMSAMAASLLIPQF
-257 QTIEND
+257 ETIEND
-263 MRVRDKNRKKL
+263 MRIRDKNRQKL
-274 DQALSDMGLE
+274 DQALSDMDLE

-306 ENYKDIPR
+306 ENFNDISR
-314 EKFFNAMR
+314 EKFFDAMR
-322 AEGIYT
+322 AEGVYT
-328 YAGYNPLFRED
+328 YAGYNPLYRED
-339 VFQGKGNDFPWIKN
+339 VFKGQGDDFPWLKN
-353 INYSNISCP
+353 VNYSNISCP

-397 TMALKNHPEKFNN
+397 TMALKNYPEKFDN

>member
-1 MKMSDLALFGGD
+1 MKMNDLALFGGD
-13 PIRKTPFYSW
+13 PVRKTPFFTW

-32 KLIDTLVNDSW
+32 KLINTLVNDSW
-43 GIGSESIK
+43 GIGSESIR
-51 ELEEKFAVF
+51 ELEDTFALF

-80 KAAGISSGDEVII
+80 KAAGVSSGDEVII
-93 PPYTFIATVTAVL
+93 PAYTFIATGAAVL

-112 VFVDIDPNTF
+112 VFVDIEPNTF

-130 SVITDRTKA
+130 SAITDRTKV

-145 GGNPANMES
+145 GGNPADMES
-154 IIDIADKRKLIII
+154 IIDLAMKHKLIII

-206 AIISN
+206 AIVSN
-211 DEDFLDACFA
+211 DEDFMDTCFA
-221 YYNCGRQRDGDWY
+221 YYNCGRHRDGDWY
-234 EHHIIGGN
+234 EHRIIGGN
-242 HRMSSMTASLLIPQF
+242 HRMSAMAASLLIPQF
-257 QTIEND
+257 ETIEND
-263 MRVRDKNRKKL
+263 MRIRDKNRQKL
-274 DQALSDMGLE
+274 DQALSDMDLE

-306 ENYKDIPR
+306 ENFNDISR
-314 EKFFNAMR
+314 EKFFDAMR
-322 AEGIYT
+322 AEGVYT
-328 YAGYNPLFRED
+328 YAGYNPLYRED
-339 VFQGKGNDFPWIKN
+339 VFKGQGDDFPWLKN
-353 INYSNISCP
+353 VNYSNISCP

-392 AFEKV
+392 VFEKV
-397 TMALKNHPEKFNN
+397 TMALKNYPEKFDN